1 MFNGR
6 VRINLPQTS
15 SLNEDLTAYTL
26 YPGPPAE
33 PPVILREIGSYF
45 KPISEKRPNEYGIY
59 VDENN
64 TITTIVNQNITL
76 QIEAYSKIDIVN
88 GQVTT
93 KIGENELQ
101 YVWKK
106 DGIVLQNTSRI
117 TISRNK
123 LDIEDIQVE
132 DSGAYVCEV
141 TNDVGTM
148 VSDLFTI
155 VAQNPPSVTGLYENL
170 VQNGNAAQQLQFW
183 TEVSSKGGEIATRT
197 YVNNTNNTIITG
209 NATKDA
215 LVTGYVYPDHFNQAD
230 LDSDLSQADEIDEV
244 SSLSEAITRNST
256 VSSLLGNL
264 NNCTRSPVAKNRQYG
279 HIKVRLS
286 QDVDLNEIQSYVR
299 GIVGGVEGV
308 SINFLCFLGNSIS
321 YYLNKKLQLPPSGNN
336 RVPVDLFGF
345 QLQRPL
351 PRFQADNRE
360 YVEVRA
366 EDYTRV
372 YIEEYNDASL
382 IKIHGPLTDP
392 YRCKAL
398 KNTATTV
405 AGQIYETGELTYEN
419 ARFEEQIG
427 RTNNLYKYF
436 EENGIDPGKHSLG
449 QLIFLRKLEIPK
461 LNENTNKLRVKVIFE
476 HEGFQQFEFDAPGDK
491 VKRFTTPS
499 ILLMP
504 SYTRDIATNKSSNQ
518 DFVVNNYKFKKAA
531 LPQDPTPSEVFP
543 LYGQPR
549 HFATGF
555 YLSASPIFIRSGQVT
570 LPNLDV
576 VIDTSET
583 PSIESVRDRREFG
596 QTVE

>member
-106 DGIVLQNTSRI
+106 DGVQIRATETAQPN
-117 TISRNK
+117 RNK
-123 LDIEDIQVE
+123 IQLNNLQE
-132 DSGAYVCEV
+132 KDSGAYTCEI
-141 TNDVGTM
+141 TNDVGTV
-148 VSDLFTI
+148 VSDVLTI
-155 VAQNPPSVTGLYENL
+155 VVQDPIGVTGLYNNL
-170 VQNGNAAQQLQFW
+170 VTNGNGDQQLQAW
-183 TEVSSKGGEIATRT
+183 TEVSTGGREVTSKTLA
-197 YVNNTNNTIITG
+197 NNTNGTILTG
-209 NATKDA
+209 NPARDA
-215 LVTGYVYPDHFNQAD
+215 AVRGYVYPDHFNSVD
-230 LDSDLSQADEIDEV
+230 LEITPFNPTSEV
-244 SSLSEAITRNST
+244 DANAPVFEKEPNST
-256 VSSLLGNL
+256 LLGNL
-264 NNCTRSPVAKNRQYG
+264 TYFTRSNISNYDQDASKKVQIYQDIDVNSIQKY
-279 HIKVRLS
+279 IKGV
-286 QDVDLNEIQSYVR
+286 VY
-299 GIVGGVEGV
+299 GVEGIQ
-308 SINFLCFLGNSIS
+308 INLQCFLGNAIS
-321 YYLNKKLQLPPSGNN
+321 YFLNKKLQLPPSGNN
-336 RVPVDLFGF
+336 RVPVDSVGF
-345 QLQRPL
+345 QIQRPL
-351 PRFQADNRE
+351 PRLQSANLD
-360 YVEVRA
+360 YVEVRV

-372 YIEEYNDASL
+372 YVEEYNGASL
-382 IKIHGPLTDP
+382 VKIHGPLLDP
-392 YRCKAL
+392 YRSKVI
-398 KNTATTV
+398 KQMVTAQD
-405 AGQIYETGELTYEN
+405 GTGDVYDTGYVTYEN
-419 ARFEEQIG
+419 AGFEEQIG
-427 RTNNLYKYF
+427 RTSNLYKYF
-436 EENGIDPGKHSLG
+436 EENGIDPSKHSLG

-531 LPQDPTPSEVFP
+531 LPEDPTPAEVFP

-555 YLSASPIFIRSGQVT
+555 YLSASPIFIKSSQVT

-583 PSIESVRDRREFG
+583 PNIESVRDRREFG

>member
-15 SLNEDLTAYTL
+15 SLNEDLTVYTL

-45 KPISEKRPNEYGIY
+45 KSVSEKRQGEYGLY

-76 QIEAYSKIDIVN
+76 QIEAYSSIDIVN

-106 DGIVLQNTSRI
+106 DGVQIRTTATAQPN
-117 TISRNK
+117 RNK
-123 LDIEDIQVE
+123 LQLNNLQEI
-132 DSGAYVCEV
+132 DSGAYTCEV
-141 TNDVGTM
+141 TNDVGT
-148 VSDLFTI
+148 VVGDLLTI
-155 VAQNPPSVTGLYENL
+155 VVQDPIGVTDLYNNL
-170 VQNGNAAQQLQFW
+170 VTNGNGSQQLQSW
-183 TEVSSKGGEIATRT
+183 TEVSTGGREVVTETMA
-197 YVNNTNNTIITG
+197 NNTNNTILTG
-209 NATKDA
+209 NQARDA
-215 LVTGYVYPDHFNQAD
+215 AVRGYVYPDHFNDVD
-230 LDSDLSQADEIDEV
+230 LDITPFNPTSEV
-244 SSLSEAITRNST
+244 DANAPVFEKEPNKT
-256 VSSLLGNL
+256 LLGNL
-264 NNCTRSPVAKNRQYG
+264 TYFTRSKIVNYDQDGSKKVQIYQDIDVNSIQKY
-279 HIKVRLS
+279 IKGV
-286 QDVDLNEIQSYVR
+286 VY
-299 GIVGGVEGV
+299 GVEGV
-308 SINFLCFLGNSIS
+308 QITLQCFLGNAVS
-321 YYLNKKLQLPPSGNN
+321 YFLNKKLQQPPSGNN
-336 RVPVDLFGF
+336 RVPVDLVGF
-345 QLQRPL
+345 QIQRPL
-351 PRFQADNRE
+351 PRLQLANLD

-372 YIEEYNDASL
+372 YIEEYNGASL
-382 IKIHGPLTDP
+382 VKIHGPLLDP
-392 YRCKAL
+392 YRSKVI
-398 KNTATTV
+398 KQTAAAQDGTGDV
-405 AGQIYETGELTYEN
+405 YETGYVMYEN

-436 EENGIDPGKHSLG
+436 EENGINSSKHSLG
-449 QLIFLRKLEIPK
+449 QLIFLRKLKIPK

-518 DFVVNNYKFKKAA
+518 DFVINNYKFKKAA

-555 YLSASPIFIRSGQVT
+555 HLSASPIFIRSSQVT
-570 LPNLDV
+570 LPSLDV
-576 VIDTSET
+576 VIGTSET
-583 PSIESVRDRREFG
+583 PNIEGTRDRREFG

>member
-15 SLNEDLTAYTL
+15 SLNEDLTVYTL

-93 KIGENELQ
+93 KIGEDELQ
-101 YVWKK
+101 YVWKR
-106 DGIVLQNTSRI
+106 DGVQIRATETAQPN
-117 TISRNK
+117 RNK
-123 LDIEDIQVE
+123 IQLNNLQE
-132 DSGAYVCEV
+132 KDSGAYTCEI
-141 TNDVGTM
+141 TNDVGTV
-148 VSDLFTI
+148 VSDILTI
-155 VAQNPPSVTGLYENL
+155 VVQDPIGVTGLYNNL
-170 VQNGNAAQQLQFW
+170 VTNGNGDQQLQAW
-183 TEVSSKGGEIATRT
+183 TEVSTGGREVTSKTLA
-197 YVNNTNNTIITG
+197 NNTNGTILTG
-209 NATKDA
+209 NPARDA
-215 LVTGYVYPDHFNQAD
+215 AVRGYVYPDHFNSVD
-230 LDSDLSQADEIDEV
+230 LEITPFNPTSEV
-244 SSLSEAITRNST
+244 DANAPVFEKEPNST
-256 VSSLLGNL
+256 LLGNL
-264 NNCTRSPVAKNRQYG
+264 TYFTRSNIINYDQDASKKVQIYQDIDVNSIQKY
-279 HIKVRLS
+279 IKGV
-286 QDVDLNEIQSYVR
+286 VY
-299 GIVGGVEGV
+299 GVEG
-308 SINFLCFLGNSIS
+308 IQITLQCFLGNAIS
-321 YYLNKKLQLPPSGNN
+321 YFLNKKLQLPPSGNN
-336 RVPVDLFGF
+336 RVPVDLVGF
-345 QLQRPL
+345 QIQRPL
-351 PRFQADNRE
+351 PRLQSANLD
-360 YVEVRA
+360 YVEVRV

-372 YIEEYNDASL
+372 YVEEYNGASL
-382 IKIHGPLTDP
+382 VKIHGPLLDP
-392 YRCKAL
+392 YRSKVI
-398 KNTATTV
+398 KQMVTAQD
-405 AGQIYETGELTYEN
+405 GTGDVYDTGYVTYEN

-504 SYTRDIATNKSSNQ
+504 SYTRDVATNQSSNQ

-555 YLSASPIFIRSGQVT
+555 YLSASPIFIRSSQVT

-576 VIDTSET
+576 VMDTSET
-583 PSIESVRDRREFG
+583 PNTESVRDRREFG

>member
-15 SLNEDLTAYTL
+15 SLNEDLTVYTL

-33 PPVILREIGSYF
+33 PPIILREIRSYF

-106 DGIVLQNTSRI
+106 DGVVLQNTSRI

-141 TNDVGTM
+141 TNDVGTV

-155 VAQNPPSVTGLYENL
+155 VAQNPPSVTGLYQNL
-170 VQNGNAAQQLQFW
+170 VQNGNASQQLQFW
-183 TEVSSKGGEIATRT
+183 TEVSTKGGEVATKT
-197 YVNNTNNTIITG
+197 YVNNTNKTIITG
-209 NATKDA
+209 NVTKDA
-215 LVTGYVYPDHFNQAD
+215 LVTGYVYPDHFAQAD
-230 LDSDLSQADEIDEV
+230 LDRDLSQVDEIDEV
-244 SSLSEAITRNST
+244 STLSEAITRNST

-264 NNCTRSPVAKNRQYG
+264 NYFTRTPITNYDQDGSK
-279 HIKVRLS
+279 KVQLYQDIDLS
-286 QDVDLNEIQSYVR
+286 GIQNYVR
-299 GIVGGVEGV
+299 GAVGGVEGI
-308 SINFLCFLGNSIS
+308 SIDFLCFLGNSVS
-321 YYLNKKLQLPPSGNN
+321 YFLNKRLQQPPSGNS

-351 PRFQADNRE
+351 PRLQTSNQD

-366 EDYTRV
+366 EDFTRV
-372 YIEEYNDASL
+372 YVEEYNDASL
-382 IKIHGPLTDP
+382 IKVHGPITDP

-405 AGQIYETGELTYEN
+405 SGQIYETGELTYEN

-436 EENGIDPGKHSLG
+436 EENGIDPSKHSLG
-449 QLIFLRKLEIPK
+449 QLIFLRKLEVPK
-461 LNENTNKLRVKVIFE
+461 LNENTNKLRVKVVFE

-518 DFVVNNYKFKKAA
+518 NFVVNNYKFKKAT

-555 YLSASPIFIRSGQVT
+555 YLSASPIFIKSSQVT

-576 VIDTSET
+576 VTDISET
-583 PSIESVRDRREFG
+583 QNIESVRDRREFG